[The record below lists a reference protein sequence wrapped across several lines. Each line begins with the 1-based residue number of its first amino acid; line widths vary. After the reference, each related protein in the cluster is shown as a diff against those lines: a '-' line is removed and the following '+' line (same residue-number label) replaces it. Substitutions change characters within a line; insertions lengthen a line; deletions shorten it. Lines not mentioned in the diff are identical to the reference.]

1 MHAYMYKRMY
11 MLPPAPPAH
20 ICVTPSDVFRGAT
33 SMKKKMMRLSLLTLF
48 LESLEEHSVYVD
60 GRNEYVNQ
68 RINAC
73 YQ

>member
-1 MHAYMYKRMY
+1 MYKCMY

-20 ICVTPSDVFRGAT
+20 ICMAPSDVFRGAT
-33 SMKKKMMRLSLLTLF
+33 SMKKRMKKKMMRLSLLTLF